1 MSRAAELRALL
12 DGPEAA
18 IRDMVRE
25 WLSEPGHAPV
35 VDLPRDAYRAQVTA
49 WTEEL
54 AMSGGTAMGYPAEFG
69 GLGDVRGSIAG
80 FETLA
85 FGDLSLLVK
94 CGVQF
99 GLFGG
104 AVLHLGTMRH
114 HERHLTAIARF
125 ELPGCF
131 AMSETGHGSDVQA
144 LETTATY
151 DPGTEAFVVHT
162 PAPGARKDY
171 IGNAARDGRL
181 AVVFAQLIAGGE
193 VRGVHALLVPLRDAG
208 GALLPGVE
216 IEDCGPKLGLEGVD
230 NGRIAFH
237 HVRVPRDALLDRYAQ
252 VAADGTYTSPIESPA
267 KRFFV
272 MLGTLIQGRV
282 SICGASITASKSA
295 LAIAIGHALERRQFG
310 PPGGEEALLLD
321 YRTHQR
327 RLLPALATTYGL
339 HFAQAQVVD
348 RLHAAICRDVGERE
362 RRELETLAAGL
373 KAVASAHAVA
383 TIQACR
389 EACGGA
395 GYLHA
400 SGLPALMTGTE
411 VFTTFE
417 GDNTVLLQLVAKNL
431 LTGYRDQVGELD
443 PLGLASFLAGQVI
456 GTIAERTAARKL
468 LATLSAGL
476 RPGRDDGLPLR
487 DRDEQRALL
496 RWRQEHL
503 LQGAAR
509 RLKGGLDAGR
519 DPFAVLLDCQD
530 HVVEAARAW
539 VDHRVLEAF
548 AEAAAADP
556 ALDRLC
562 SLYALSRVEAE
573 RGYYQEHGRLTAA
586 RSKAVIRTV
595 NALCAELRPD
605 AGLLVEVFGVPAMTA
620 APAVPA

>member
-1 MSRAAELRALL
+1 
-12 DGPEAA
+12 
-18 IRDMVRE
+18 
-25 WLSEPGHAPV
+25 
-35 VDLPRDAYRAQVTA
+35 
-49 WTEEL
+49 
-54 AMSGGTAMGYPAEFG
+54 
-69 GLGDVRGSIAG
+69 
-80 FETLA
+80 
-85 FGDLSLLVK
+85 
-94 CGVQF
+94 
-99 GLFGG
+99 
-104 AVLHLGTMRH
+104 
-114 HERHLTAIARF
+114 
-125 ELPGCF
+125 
-131 AMSETGHGSDVQA
+131 
-144 LETTATY
+144 
-151 DPGTEAFVVHT
+151 
-162 PAPGARKDY
+162 
-171 IGNAARDGRL
+171 
-181 AVVFAQLIAGGE
+181 
-193 VRGVHALLVPLRDAG
+193 
-208 GALLPGVE
+208 
-216 IEDCGPKLGLEGVD
+216 
-230 NGRIAFH
+230 
-237 HVRVPRDALLDRYAQ
+237 
-252 VAADGTYTSPIESPA
+252 
-267 KRFFV
+267 
-272 MLGTLIQGRV
+272 
-282 SICGASITASKSA
+282 
-295 LAIAIGHALERRQFG
+295 
-310 PPGGEEALLLD
+310 
-321 YRTHQR
+321 
-327 RLLPALATTYGL
+327 
-339 HFAQAQVVD
+339 
-348 RLHAAICRDVGERE
+348 
-362 RRELETLAAGL
+362 
-373 KAVASAHAVA
+373 
-383 TIQACR
+383 
-389 EACGGA
+389 
-395 GYLHA
+395 
-400 SGLPALMTGTE
+400 MTGTE